1 MKSRK
6 VKLIAILATMAIAVS
21 GCGSK
26 PTTKV
31 TEEQTNVDAS
41 PSSVEQTSVIDSS
54 ANTWSNKVHYKE
66 ISEVFEDKCLGI
78 PDDVKKDDY
87 FTTWGKSPFY
97 YHVDNEDF
105 LGAYDFGD
113 DFVSICYKLR
123 ADEYIARIY
132 TGDASSFDADS
143 YILEE
148 YKEVFGVENPDKETI
163 TEDKDGEKLRF
174 PVTYYHSRV
183 NDGEDYCW
191 ATYGYC
197 YLTDEI
203 TGREYL
209 LILLTNNAFDVGMVN
224 ACEDFYDLWIKVN
237 EDSTYTSDG
246 TYSVKA
252 NGQYTM
258 SVFDYEDYKEVNK
271 TITVTFPS
279 VFVTDDE
286 KSKENGEYGTIGI
299 FNRDYG
305 IFVVSPCS
313 MVNQFSIKGTKVLL
327 PDTEFERDRFT
338 ATTSEAFTEVESD
351 YRNGDIWSITYHV
364 DEFDRHWT
372 SDAEH
377 TYTLPSDVTDY
388 YYVSKEYPMTI
399 MFHPVNGYDI
409 TLDEFASWVSEVL
422 DGVVLDEQ

>member
-1 MKSRK
+1 M
-6 VKLIAILATMAIAVS
+6 
-21 GCGSK
+21 
-26 PTTKV
+26 

-41 PSSVEQTSVIDSS
+41 PSSVEQTSVTDSS

-78 PDDVKKDDY
+78 PDDVKRDDY
-87 FTTWGKSPFY
+87 FTTWGNSPFY

-183 NDGEDYCW
+183 NDREDYCW

-209 LILLTNNAFDVGMVN
+209 LILLTN
-224 ACEDFYDLWIKVN
+224 
-237 EDSTYTSDG
+237 
-246 TYSVKA
+246 SVA
-252 NGQYTM
+252 
-258 SVFDYEDYKEVNK
+258 
-271 TITVTFPS
+271 
-279 VFVTDDE
+279 
-286 KSKENGEYGTIGI
+286 
-299 FNRDYG
+299 R
-305 IFVVSPCS
+305 
-313 MVNQFSIKGTKVLL
+313 
-327 PDTEFERDRFT
+327 
-338 ATTSEAFTEVESD
+338 
-351 YRNGDIWSITYHV
+351 YRI
-364 DEFDRHWT
+364 
-372 SDAEH
+372 
-377 TYTLPSDVTDY
+377 
-388 YYVSKEYPMTI
+388 
-399 MFHPVNGYDI
+399 
-409 TLDEFASWVSEVL
+409 
-422 DGVVLDEQ
+422 